1 MPQSN
6 MGWSRNT
13 APDLLEG
20 DFARLGRVSSTK
32 MMLKTSVITAKT
44 AVTRHGRKYGL
55 HNPSTVVP

>member
-1 MPQSN
+1 MLQCN

-44 AVTRHGRKYGL
+44 AVTRQGRK
-55 HNPSTVVP
+55 